1 MAAARTGVKFR
12 SRSTPK
18 TPFFMPTIR
27 ILTTSLLAA
36 SLVALPAIAQNKG
49 DKASIGKSVSEFIKI
64 SQGLAAS
71 LADLSKRAG
80 TASPNDKDML
90 KLVNSQLG
98 LVDAT
103 ADGVVALG
111 MVAAEM
117 RDNGDMAIAKKH
129 LNTRCT
135 ALKSLA
141 DGTGKYMSSLASN
154 IAAVATA
161 AEVNKARDLVVQMG
175 QHPLCNSGKA

>member
-1 MAAARTGVKFR
+1 M
-12 SRSTPK
+12 ST
-18 TPFFMPTIR
+18 TR
-27 ILTTSLLAA
+27 ILSSSLLAA
-36 SLVALPAIAQNKG
+36 ALVLQPAFAQNK
-49 DKASIGKSVSEFIKI
+49 AAIGKSVTEFLKL

-90 KLVNSQLG
+90 KLVTHQLG

-103 ADGVVALG
+103 ADGVLALG
-111 MVAAEM
+111 VVAAEV
-117 RDNGDMAIAKKH
+117 RDAGDLAIVKKH
-129 LNTRCT
+129 LATRCT

-141 DGTGKYMSSLASN
+141 DASGKYVGSLASN

-161 AEVNKARDLVVQMG
+161 AEVNKSRDLVVQMG
-175 QHPLCNSGKA
+175 QHSLCNAGKA

>member
-1 MAAARTGVKFR
+1 M
-12 SRSTPK
+12 S
-18 TPFFMPTIR
+18 TIR
-27 ILTTSLLAA
+27 ILTLSVLAA
-36 SLVALPAIAQNKG
+36 SLLVQPAMAQNK
-49 DKASIGKSVSEFIKI
+49 AAIGKSVTEFIKV

-90 KLVNSQLG
+90 KLVTNQVG

-111 MVAAEM
+111 LVAAEM
-117 RDNGDMAIAKKH
+117 RDASDLAAAKKQ
-129 LNTRCT
+129 LATRCT
-135 ALKSLA
+135 ALKSLSEA
-141 DGTGKYMSSLASN
+141 SAKYVGSLASN

-161 AEVNKARDLVVQMG
+161 AEVNKARDLITQLG
-175 QHPLCNSGKA
+175 QHALCNPGKA

>member
-1 MAAARTGVKFR
+1 M
-12 SRSTPK
+12 S
-18 TPFFMPTIR
+18 MIR
-27 ILTTSLLAA
+27 IVSTSLLAA
-36 SLVALPAIAQNKG
+36 SMLAQPAMAQNK
-49 DKASIGKSVSEFIKI
+49 DKAAIGKAVTEFLKV

-71 LADLSKRAG
+71 LADLSKRTG

-90 KLVNSQLG
+90 KLVTNQLG

-111 MVAAEM
+111 VVAAEM
-117 RDNGDMAIAKKH
+117 RDGADMAVAKKH
-129 LNTRCT
+129 LATRCT

-141 DGTGKYMSSLASN
+141 EATGKYVGSVAPN

-161 AEVNKARDLVVQMG
+161 AEVNKARDLVVQLG
-175 QHPLCNSGKA
+175 QHPLCSSGK